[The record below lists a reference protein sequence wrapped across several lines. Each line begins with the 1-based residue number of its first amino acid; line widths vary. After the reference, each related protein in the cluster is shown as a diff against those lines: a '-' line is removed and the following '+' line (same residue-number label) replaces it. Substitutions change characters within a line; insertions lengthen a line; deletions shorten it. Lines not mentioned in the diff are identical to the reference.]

1 MKIIVLCMKLIV
13 SSSVF
18 CTVHTFFYRDLVVG
32 INTLIVAMQT
42 FLSNSLSI
50 VFGSVKVT
58 KGTLGFF
65 REKITSFFCVT
76 VVVLD

>member
-1 MKIIVLCMKLIV
+1 MKLIV

-42 FLSNSLSI
+42 FIVKLPLNCVWLCESNERHSW
-50 VFGSVKVT
+50 
-58 KGTLGFF
+58 FF
-65 REKITSFFCVT
+65 LEKK
-76 VVVLD
+76 